1 MEIAQQ
7 TLMEKMPKEKKSIPP
22 AALRLYKLR
31 KAAGLSRDA
40 LQDRHGIRSP
50 SLRGWE
56 TGLRT
61 LKPHKA
67 ELFVSIFKTYGINCT
82 ADWILYGKGNDP
94 LTAHAQTTDE
104 AYILQEI
111 ARFESFYKDSTVI
124 EVTDDCMAPW
134 IRKGDYVGGIFRE
147 PEAVQDCFADQVCI
161 VRTREF
167 GTQIRLVQKAQR
179 PKLYNLLSFSHT
191 GELMNVEIET
201 VAVIIFLRRQQEL
214 VTGKA

>member
-1 MEIAQQ
+1 
-7 TLMEKMPKEKKSIPP
+7 MPKAKESIPP

-67 ELFVSIFKTYGINCT
+67 ELFVSVFKNYGINCT

-94 LTAHAQTTDE
+94 LEARAQTTDE

-111 ARFESFYKDSTVI
+111 ARFESFYKDSTVMEI
-124 EVTDDCMAPW
+124 TDDCMAPW
-134 IRKGDYVGGIFRE
+134 IRKGDYVGGIFIV
-147 PEAVQDCFADQVCI
+147 PEMAQECFTDQLCI

-167 GTQIRLVQKAQR
+167 GTQIRLVQRTQK
-179 PKLYNLLSFSHT
+179 PKLYNLISFSHT
-191 GELMNVEIET
+191 GELMNVELEA
-201 VAVIIFLRRQQEL
+201 VAVIIFMRRQQEL
-214 VTGKA
+214 IIGKPNFQSSSKKN